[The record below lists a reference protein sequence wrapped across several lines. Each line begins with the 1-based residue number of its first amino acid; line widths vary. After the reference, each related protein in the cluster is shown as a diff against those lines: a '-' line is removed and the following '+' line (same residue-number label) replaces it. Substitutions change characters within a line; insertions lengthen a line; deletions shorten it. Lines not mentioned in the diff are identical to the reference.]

1 MNMRGISSR
10 VTRLE
15 GRAAALP
22 APATVRRARIS
33 RRIGDGTA
41 TRSDFEFALL
51 ELGERPRERLVVIAV
66 EYALDRHRRGSRA
79 SRGSFLAA
87 AIVSHPPNEEVPQ
100 ALRQDFAV
108 LCALRT
114 RPRYDDDDD
123 DLGPGAL
130 PELWLAENVAALILE
145 VEELRGWTF
154 AAKFRPKPVSTGH
167 LIARA
172 RNETQGAFRNYP
184 NPFRRS
190 SATVVPSD
198 FYRPDEGGGCRM
210 PGRNQGSPDDL
221 AEFRAP

>member
-66 EYALDRHRRGSRA
+66 EYALDRGRRGSRA
-79 SRGSFLAA
+79 FRGSFLAA

-100 ALRQDFAV
+100 ALRRDFAA

-145 VEELRGWTF
+145 VEERQLRVEV
-154 AAKFRPKPVSTGH
+154 ADRVAISR
-167 LIARA
+167 
-172 RNETQGAFRNYP
+172 
-184 NPFRRS
+184 
-190 SATVVPSD
+190 SATGPSTSAELS
-198 FYRPDEGGGCRM
+198 PTEGGR
-210 PGRNQGSPDDL
+210 SPPNSGQS
-221 AEFRAP
+221 RSAPDT